1 MSYWQ
6 PVSYRK
12 EGKKKNISDDI
23 INNALIAAEKINPEM
38 PIILSLKHL
47 AYLTDIEYL
56 KLRKFI
62 KRKRFFYRSY
72 KINKR
77 SGGFRLI
84 SIPCMELLHI
94 QRWIDKFIL
103 RHLKK
108 NEYSFAYETGK
119 KIKDCAS
126 QHLCCKWLIKID
138 LRDFF
143 QSLSEIQ
150 VYHVFNEQGYS
161 DLVSLELA
169 RLCTITYKMY
179 SSKYKNKYWISHIK
193 KYKFYYDKRI
203 GNLPQGAPTSPRLS
217 NAILQKFD
225 DEIASIANKYDLV
238 YTRYADDIALSTTSN
253 NFSRKMALKIIKM
266 IFSKLPKYGLKPNH
280 QKIQIIPP
288 RSRKIVLG
296 LLVDS
301 EKVHLTKDFKN
312 KLECHLY
319 YSVKEPAQHVMGRG
333 FRSIIGLKN
342 YISGLLAY
350 AKSIEPE
357 YYQKLINKNL
367 IPSWPI

>member
-1 MSYWQ
+1 
-6 PVSYRK
+6 
-12 EGKKKNISDDI
+12 
-23 INNALIAAEKINPEM
+23 M

-47 AYLTDIEYL
+47 AYMTDINYL

-62 KRKRFFYRSY
+62 KRKRSFYRSY
-72 KINKR
+72 NIKKR
-77 SGGFRLI
+77 SGGFRFI
-84 SIPCMELLHI
+84 SIPCLELLHI

-108 NEYSFAYETGK
+108 NGYSFAYETGK

-126 QHLCCKWLIKID
+126 QHLGCKWLIKID

-150 VYHVFNEQGYS
+150 VYHVFKEQGYS
-161 DLVSLELA
+161 ELVSLELA

-179 SSKYKNKYWISHIK
+179 SRKYTNKYWISHIK

-225 DEIASIANKYDLV
+225 EEIALIVNQHELI

-253 NFSRKMALKIIKM
+253 NFSRKAALKIIKM
-266 IFSKLPKYGLKPNH
+266 IFNKLPKYGLKPNH

-301 EKVHLTKDFKN
+301 EKIHLTKDFKN

-319 YSVKEPAQHVMGRG
+319 YSVKDSTKHAIKRG
-333 FRSIIGLKN
+333 FHSVMGLKN

-350 AKSIEPE
+350 TKSIESE
-357 YYQKLINKNL
+357 YYQKLLDRKL